1 MVTPMVADISFP
13 PISVKIGV
21 IIKKNRLLVLLD
33 ITLEPGPF

>member
-13 PISVKIGV
+13 PISVKNGV
-21 IIKKNRLLVLLD
+21 ISKKKRFLVLLD